1 MPDPSSL
8 PGQTIL
14 HYRILEKLGGGG
26 MGVVYKAQDVRLE
39 RFVALKFLPPDL
51 ARDLSALE
59 RFRREARAASALNH
73 PNICTIYDIGDD
85 HGNAFIAMEFL
96 DGQTL
101 KHSISSRPLELDA
114 LLDISIQLSDA
125 LDAAHSQGIVHR
137 DIKPANIFVT
147 RRGNAKI
154 LDFGLAK
161 VSPSSSSPSGATAV
175 SQGGDSLATQGVDS
189 AQLTSPGS
197 TLGTVA
203 YMSPEQVRAKDL
215 DARTDLFSFGVVL
228 YEMSTG
234 QLPFRGESTGL
245 IFKSILD
252 FDPVPPIRFNP
263 DIPAELE
270 RIISKALEK
279 DRDLRYQHASEL
291 RADLK
296 RLKRETDSG
305 RHPRLQDSNDAV
317 PQSGSQQSLRSI
329 PAQQPAASSGSI
341 ATPSAASQPAAS
353 QSASTPAHASSS
365 AVVEAAQKHKGAFI
379 AAIVAIILLI
389 AAGGYAL
396 HALLQKSPSGPA
408 PFSQFTVT
416 PVSTNG
422 KSIYTAISPDGKFLL
437 SAVREG
443 TKNSLWL
450 RNIPTA
456 SDTQVNP
463 PSNTQYRD
471 LAFSPDGNYIYFR
484 AAATTTLDVFNLYRA
499 PVLGGAPKLLVHDI
513 DSAATFSPDGQRIV
527 FLRLNDPEVGKYF
540 CIVANADGSAEK
552 VFLSGPNSE
561 SLRYIAWMPNS
572 NQVAGFQL
580 QANNEL
586 STLLLVDI
594 DTGKTSRIAGSN
606 DKVFNSMAW
615 LPTGQGLVVN
625 YQSRENGFHRAQLG
639 FVSYPGG
646 VFSPI
651 TNDTNTYGSASISAD
666 GKTIATVQR
675 KDIRKLYI
683 VPAAGFTS
691 APPAQSLP
699 DETDIDFLSW
709 APNGDLYLD
718 ENTNLVRIARDGS
731 NRNVLYTG
739 AHATDFTVCRNAPYI
754 FVTWIAKGAS
764 NDINIWRANADG
776 TDFRQATFGSFDRN
790 ATCSPDSKYLYYST
804 RVLSDRRDVL
814 ARVPVDLSAK
824 GQTLDSSLIPGAII
838 STSFDVSP
846 DGKTLVYGAT
856 FTNNSSGD
864 TSVKNRLALLQLD
877 DPAHPPP
884 KMLDPNPAI
893 NVTPVFT
900 PDGKALVYGI
910 NENGLSNLWLQPL
923 DGPAGRR
930 ITNFP
935 TDDLAGFRFS
945 PDGKS
950 LAILRFHTNSDTVLL
965 QMK

>member
-14 HYRILEKLGGGG
+14 HYRIQEKLGGGG

-39 RFVALKFLPPDL
+39 RYVALKFLPPDL
-51 ARDLSALE
+51 ARDHSALE
-59 RFRREARAASALNH
+59 RFRREAKAASALNH
-73 PNICTIYDIGDD
+73 PNICTIYDIGEDQA
-85 HGNAFIAMEFL
+85 NAFIAMEFL

-101 KHSISSRPLELDA
+101 KHLITNRPLELDT
-114 LLDISIQLSDA
+114 LLDISIEIADA

-147 RRGNAKI
+147 RRGHAKI

-161 VSPSSSSPSGATAV
+161 VSSPQSSPSGSTVV

-270 RIISKALEK
+270 RIVRKALEK

-305 RHPRLQDSNDAV
+305 RHPRPQDSND
-317 PQSGSQQSLRSI
+317 PISQSAAQQSLRSI
-329 PAQQPAASSGSI
+329 PAQQPAASSGSVAASSSPAI
-341 ATPSAASQPAAS
+341 AQPSAP
-353 QSASTPAHASSS
+353 THASSS
-365 AVVEAAQKHKGAFI
+365 AVVEAAQKHKGALI
-379 AAIVAIILLI
+379 AGIVAVILLI
-389 AAGGYAL
+389 AAGGYGL

-408 PFSQFTVT
+408 PFSQFTVA

-422 KSIYTAISPDGKFLL
+422 KSTYTAISPDGKFLL
-437 SAVREG
+437 SVVRDG

-450 RNIPTA
+450 RNIPTG

-463 PSNTQYRD
+463 PSVTIYRD

-484 AAATTTLDVFNLYRA
+484 AAATTTLDVFNLFRA

-513 DSAATFSPDGQRIV
+513 DSSATFSPDGQRIV

-540 CIVANADGSAEK
+540 CMVANADGSAEK

-586 STLLLVDI
+586 STVLLVDI
-594 DTGKTSRIAGSN
+594 DTGKTSRIAGFS

-615 LPTGQGLVVN
+615 LPTGKGFVVN
-625 YQSRENGFHRAQLG
+625 YQSRENGFQRAQLG

-646 VFSPI
+646 AFSPI

-675 KDIRKLYI
+675 KDVRKLYI

-699 DETDIDFLSW
+699 DEAGIDYLAW
-709 APNGDLYLD
+709 ASNGDLYLY
-718 ENTNLVRIARDGS
+718 ENSSLVRIARDGS
-731 NRNVLYTG
+731 NRNVLFTG
-739 AHATDFTVCRNAPYI
+739 TPATDFTVCPNAPYV
-754 FVTWIAKGAS
+754 FLTWIGKGTS
-764 NDINIWRANADG
+764 NDINIWRANVDG
-776 TDFRQATFGSFDRN
+776 TDLHQATFGTLDHN
-790 ATCSPDSKYLYYST
+790 ATCSPDSKYLYYGT
-804 RVLSDRRDVL
+804 RVPSDRRDVL
-814 ARVPVDLSAK
+814 ARVPLDLSAK
-824 GQTLDSSLIPGAII
+824 GQILDSSLIPGAII
-838 STSFDVSP
+838 STSFDISP

-856 FTNNSSGD
+856 FTNNAGADSSIK
-864 TSVKNRLALLQLD
+864 TRIVLLQPD
-877 DPAHPPP
+877 ESAHPAP
-884 KMLDPNPAI
+884 KFIDPNPAI
-893 NVTPVFT
+893 NATPLFT
-900 PDGKALVYGI
+900 PDGKALVYGV
-910 NENGLSNLWLQPL
+910 NENGLNNLWFQPL
-923 DGPAGRR
+923 DGSAGRR
-930 ITNFP
+930 LTNF
-935 TDDLAGFRFS
+935 TADELTGFRFS

-950 LAILRFHTNSDTVLL
+950 LAILRHHTNSDTVLL